1 MGSVGLNSRSGQG
14 LFKKNVFR
22 GLCLRLTDPW
32 DFADG
37 GGVNSTS
44 KTDLAGVSG
53 ATGSNDVPITTRRDF
68 LKTSAVITTAGALA
82 GVTVPHVFAA
92 EDNTVRIA
100 LVGAGGRG
108 SGAAKNALSVEN
120 APTRLVAMADVFE
133 NKLKASYE
141 GLKNNDEVGSRVD
154 VKDEHKFLG
163 FDAGANAMS
172 VLRPGDIVILT
183 TPPAFRWP
191 LFKLAI
197 EKGLHVF
204 MEKPVC
210 VDGPSARKM
219 LALAEQASAKNL
231 KVGVGLMIRHC
242 KVRQD
247 LFNKIQDGAIGDI
260 VLMRGYRMHGP
271 VASAFSKAPPE
282 GSDELLYQINRFHSF
297 IWASGGCFSDY
308 YIHNID
314 ECCWMKNAW
323 PVSAQASGGRNY
335 RGDFVDQNF
344 DSYSV
349 EYTFADGA
357 KLMFY
362 GRTMAG
368 CKDQFA
374 SYAHGTKGLAVISD
388 NGHWPSK
395 ARIYKAQKMANS
407 EIVWRAPK
415 EEGPDM
421 DPYQV
426 EWHDLVD
433 AIRRDRPYNE
443 VPRGVA
449 ASLTAVM
456 GRMAAHTG
464 QEITYEQALNHE
476 HELAPGVDSFKAGSP
491 PPLKRGTDGKYPIP
505 QPGIVKN
512 REYAG

>member
-1 MGSVGLNSRSGQG
+1 
-14 LFKKNVFR
+14 
-22 GLCLRLTDPW
+22 
-32 DFADG
+32 
-37 GGVNSTS
+37 VNPTS
-44 KTDLAGVSG
+44 KKEPAAAAG
-53 ATGSNDVPITTRRDF
+53 AAGSNSGPVSTRRDF
-68 LKTSAVITTAGALA
+68 LKSTATITAAGALA
-82 GVTVPHVFAA
+82 GVTLPHVFAA
-92 EDNTVRIA
+92 EDNTIRIA

-141 GLKNNDEVGSRVD
+141 GLKNNEEVSSRVD
-154 VKDEHKFLG
+154 VSDEHKFLG
-163 FDAGANAMS
+163 FNAAAEAMS

-183 TPPAFRWP
+183 TPPAFRWAH
-191 LFKLAI
+191 FTLAI
-197 EKGLHVF
+197 EKGLNVF

-210 VDGPSARKM
+210 VDGPAGRKM
-219 LALAEQASAKNL
+219 LALAEKASAKNL

-260 VLMRGYRMHGP
+260 VMMRGYRMHGP

-314 ECCWMKNAW
+314 ECCWMKNSW
-323 PVSAQASGGRNY
+323 PVKAQASGGRNY
-335 RGDFVDQNF
+335 RGDYVDQNF

-349 EYTFADGA
+349 EYSIDDGA
-357 KLMFY
+357 KLMIY

-368 CKDQFA
+368 CKAEFA
-374 SYAHGTKGLAVISD
+374 SYAHGTKGLAVISSD
-388 NGHWPSK
+388 GHWPSK

-426 EWHDLVD
+426 EWHDLVE

-449 ASLTAVM
+449 ASLTAAM

-464 QEITYEQALNHE
+464 QEVTYDQMLNHE
-476 HELAPGVDSFKAGSP
+476 HELAPGVDKFKAGSP
-491 PPLKRGTDGKYPIP
+491 APLQRGPDGKYPIP

-512 REYAG
+512 REYAS

>member
-1 MGSVGLNSRSGQG
+1 MN
-14 LFKKNVFR
+14 
-22 GLCLRLTDPW
+22 P
-32 DFADG
+32 
-37 GGVNSTS
+37 TS
-44 KTDLAGVSG
+44 KKEPTASAGAG
-53 ATGSNDVPITTRRDF
+53 GSNPAPITTRRDF
-68 LKTSAVITTAGALA
+68 LKSAATITTAGALA
-82 GVTVPHVFAA
+82 GVTLPHVFAA
-92 EDNTVRIA
+92 EDNTIRIA

-120 APTRLVAMADVFE
+120 APTKLVAMADVFE
-133 NKLKASYE
+133 NKMKASYE
-141 GLKNNDEVGSRVD
+141 GLKNNEEVSSRVD
-154 VKDEHKFLG
+154 VPDNRKFIG
-163 FDAGANAMS
+163 FNAAAEAMS
-172 VLRPGDIVILT
+172 TLRPGDIVILT
-183 TPPAFRWP
+183 TPPAFRWAH
-191 LFKLAI
+191 FTLAI
-197 EKGLHVF
+197 EKGLNVF

-210 VDGPSARKM
+210 VDGPSGRKM
-219 LALAEQASAKNL
+219 LALAEKASAKNL

-260 VLMRGYRMHGP
+260 VMMRGYRMHGP

-297 IWASGGCFSDY
+297 IWASGGCYSDY

-314 ECCWMKNAW
+314 ECCWMKNSW
-323 PVSAQASGGRNY
+323 PVKAQASGGRNY
-335 RGDFVDQNF
+335 RGDYVDQNF

-349 EYTFADGA
+349 EYSFDDGA

-368 CKDQFA
+368 CKDEFA
-374 SYAHGTKGLAVISD
+374 SYAHGTKGLAVISSD
-388 NGHWPSK
+388 GHWPSK

-407 EIVWRAPK
+407 EIVWKAPK

-426 EWHDLVD
+426 EWHDLVE

-443 VPRGVA
+443 VPRGVN
-449 ASLTAVM
+449 ASLTAAM

-464 QEITYEQALNHE
+464 QEVTFDQMLNHE
-476 HELAPGVDSFKAGSP
+476 HELAPGVDKFKAGSP
-491 PPLKRGTDGKYPIP
+491 APLQRGADGKYPIP

-512 REYAG
+512 REYAS